1 MKRECPCALSC
12 VALLVLVV
20 VVENTLALTGPPGSV
35 CGSQCCDGWDQVE
48 DTCVHC
54 FYPCIHGTC
63 VDTNVCECEPGGNLE
78 EEVFLMNGTFVP
90 LLKKNIIRRP
100 GLFFEKQKP
109 SVLNVEVFL
118 KPPAFFYVDECWYE
132 THACHHNC
140 HNNDGCYTCS
150 CDDGFHLI
158 NSTHCVSSTTS
169 DSSSTPAGPPQGTTE
184 IPAHCVTATTTTVG
198 RAAAQTTHRIADTTA
213 SGLRT
218 TPTHVS
224 DDDDTSP
231 AVTTT
236 VNRVT
241 TIRPQRTTN
250 DKASSS
256 TATSSGFHTRST
268 ATTTVERTTTNSPQ
282 RTTNTQASSLNTNFA
297 TTTATADLTATTTA
311 QRTTRVT
318 SRGSHTRS
326 TATQTVDRTTTNPP
340 QTTTET
346 ADTSFT
352 VTTTAS
358 VTTLRTT
365 RANGAAGRPLTH
377 PVHDNSMAP
386 PVTTPVTYDNGR
398 SPAPHGGPDHQT
410 VSLVIGVA
418 GGAVSLLFISIAT
431 LIFCARRK
439 KPAETTA
446 RQQFANL
453 PQQPRRS
460 LPGYSD
466 THWRNPAFDNLYEEI
481 PELRSP
487 PPPYEAAGGRQA
499 SDGFTAVAE
508 MPSCELTDTKGVGV
522 SDVGISLAGATP
534 VVPYGN
540 KENFSGTLCNLH
552 VDIQKAPPQPDDGYE
567 PLKNVPGNEY
577 ESLKRW

>member
-1 MKRECPCALSC
+1 MKREGPCAVYC

-63 VDTNVCECEPGGNLE
+63 VDTNVCECEPGWEG
-78 EEVFLMNGTFVP
+78 GDC
-90 LLKKNIIRRP
+90 R
-100 GLFFEKQKP
+100 
-109 SVLNVEVFL
+109 
-118 KPPAFFYVDECWYE
+118 YDVDECWYE

-158 NSTHCVSSTTS
+158 NSTHCVSSPTS
-169 DSSSTPAGPPQGTTE
+169 DISSTPAGLPQGATE
-184 IPAHCVTATTTTVG
+184 IPTHCVTATTTTVG
-198 RAAAQTTHRIADTTA
+198 RVTAQTTHRITDTTA

-218 TPTHVS
+218 TPTHS
-224 DDDDTSP
+224 IGDDTSP

-236 VNRVT
+236 VSRVT
-241 TIRPQRTTN
+241 TNRPRRTTN
-250 DKASSS
+250 AKASSLRTDS

-398 SPAPHGGPDHQT
+398 SPAPHGGRDHQN

-418 GGAVSLLFISIAT
+418 GGAVSLLFISIAL

-439 KPAETTA
+439 KPSETAA

-453 PQQPRRS
+453 PQQPRGS

-487 PPPYEAAGGRQA
+487 PPPYEAAGGHQA

-508 MPSCELTDTKGVGV
+508 MPSCGLTDTKSVGV

-534 VVPYGN
+534 VLQNGKN
-540 KENFSGTLCNLH
+540 ENLSSTLCNLH
-552 VDIQKAPPQPDDGYE
+552 VDMQKAPPQQDDGYE
-567 PLKNVPGNEY
+567 PLKKVPGNEY